1 MAARMHNL
9 RISNDHNNPVNI
21 LQSLMANQAVGT
33 SDGQICEGNDNNSD
47 DDGVKNTNAMQKWV
61 KVIFISLF

>member
-1 MAARMHNL
+1 MAARMHKL
-9 RISNDHNNPVNI
+9 RISSDHNNPINI

-33 SDGQICEGNDNNSD
+33 SDSQICKGNDNNSD
-47 DDGVKNTNAMQKWV
+47 DDEVKNTDAMQKWV

>member
-21 LQSLMANQAVGT
+21 MQSLMANQAVGT
-33 SDGQICEGNDNNSD
+33 SNSQISEGNDNNSD
-47 DDGVKNTNAMQKWV
+47 DDEVKNTDAMQK
-61 KVIFISLF
+61 

>member
-21 LQSLMANQAVGT
+21 MQSLMANQAVGT
-33 SDGQICEGNDNNSD
+33 SDSQISEGNDNNSD
-47 DDGVKNTNAMQKWV
+47 DDEVKNTDAMQK
-61 KVIFISLF
+61 